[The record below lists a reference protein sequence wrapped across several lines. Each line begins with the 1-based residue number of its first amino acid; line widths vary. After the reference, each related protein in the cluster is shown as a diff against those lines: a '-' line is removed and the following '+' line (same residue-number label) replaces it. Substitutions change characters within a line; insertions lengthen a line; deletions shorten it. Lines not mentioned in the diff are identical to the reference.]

1 MLLVKGVSLENRLRL
16 LYALQQIDLGLDEL
30 QEMKGDLPR
39 IVAELEDRVKA
50 KVSTQKNLEELI
62 QGSVIRR
69 DSVDVEILSLKENV
83 EKYKTQQFQVKTN
96 KQYDTLSREI
106 DAAQEK
112 VNKLQKEM
120 EALEGK
126 ASTARQD
133 VGTMGPE
140 LEQLRSELEER
151 KADLEKVNKEHE
163 EEELKLNH
171 EREKLVVR
179 IDKND
184 IRAYERIR
192 RAKDGKAVVSVRRNA
207 CGGCFKRVPPQTVLE
222 LRKHSKIMTCEHCG
236 RILVS
241 DEIVNN
247 SSTS

>member
-1 MLLVKGVSLENRLRL
+1 LENRLRL

-39 IVAELEDRVKA
+39 IVADLDERVKE
-50 KVSTQKNLEELI
+50 KVSTQKNLEELV
-62 QGSVIRR
+62 QGSVVRR

-96 KQYDTLSREI
+96 KQYDALSREI

-112 VNKLQKEM
+112 ILKLQKEM

-126 ASTARQD
+126 AATARQD
-133 VGTMGPE
+133 IGTIGPE
-140 LEQLRSELEER
+140 LEQLRTELAE
-151 KADLEKVNKEHE
+151 KNTDLQRVNKEHE

-171 EREKLVVR
+171 EREKLMVR
-179 IDKND
+179 IDRND

-192 RAKDGKAVVSVRRNA
+192 RAKDGKAVVPVRRNA

-222 LRKHSKIMTCEHCG
+222 LRKNSKIITCEHCG

-241 DEIVNN
+241 DEIANN
-247 SSTS
+247 SATA

>member
-1 MLLVKGVSLENRLRL
+1 MENRLRF
-16 LYALQQIDLGLDEL
+16 LYALQQIDLGLDDL

-39 IVAELEDRVKA
+39 VVADLDSRIKMKA
-50 KVSTQKNLEELI
+50 STQKNLGDLI

-69 DSVDVEILSLKENV
+69 DSVDVEILSLKENI

-96 KQYDTLSREI
+96 KQYDALSREI

-112 VNKLQKEM
+112 INKLQKEM
-120 EALEGK
+120 DALEGK
-126 ASTARQD
+126 ASAARLD
-133 VGTMGPE
+133 VASFGPE
-140 LEQLRSELEER
+140 LEQLLAELGEKKAELEH
-151 KADLEKVNKEHE
+151 VNKEHE

-184 IRAYERIR
+184 LRAYERIR
-192 RAKDGKAVVSVRRNA
+192 RAKNGKAVVPVSRNA
-207 CGGCFKRVPPQTVLE
+207 CGGCYKRVPPQTLLE
-222 LRKHSKIMTCEHCG
+222 LRKNMKIMTCEHCG

-241 DEIVNN
+241 DEIVDN
-247 SSTS
+247 SAAL